1 MARSIYGYH
10 NRLLVVDLTSGS
22 RDIVP
27 LNPEYVRDYIGGRGL
42 GARYLCDM
50 LLPGVPPLSPDN
62 VAILMA
68 GPLTGTD
75 AYSCH
80 KYEWITKS
88 PLTGTYLCSNCGGM
102 LGVNLRKVGYDGLV
116 IKGQAPYPQYLL
128 VGPSNTELRDAG
140 AVWGKTV
147 SQTQVFLRV
156 DVGSDAAVGCIGPA
170 AEPPRSVRFAGFFD
184 GQRSAGRGGLGA
196 VLGSKRL
203 KAIVAVPGDAEV
215 PLHDPGALDRL
226 LPDLSQEIKR
236 DRIAG
241 DAIPAVGSII
251 WMDALA
257 LDGLLPA
264 RNYQSAMSYAQIQ
277 GHLDS
282 ETYHSQCVLT
292 SVPKDAHASAAC
304 YRCAINSA
312 KLCAASGNG
321 QAGKPMKGPEFQSAW
336 ALGVNCGVME
346 YGPILRAYSAC
357 NDHGLDTVSLGG
369 AIAFAMECCQRDLLD
384 RGRIERDYDGL
395 CLEWG
400 NGEAVVRMAAIIS
413 ERKGWLGDLLAD
425 GVRLASEKIPGSESF
440 ALHVKGME
448 FPGYDPRGYW
458 SMALAY
464 ATSCRGAC
472 HLKSWTLQSEYIGD
486 GNAPT
491 SVDGKAKMVVQAENR
506 RAIIDSALICTFAS
520 SAITEAWTARLLH
533 AVMGLDLVGQETDA
547 CGARICNLERC
558 LALREGIS
566 ASDDSLPSRI
576 LDRPICGGDHHG
588 AYIGQ
593 ENFDKMRSDYYAI
606 RGWSDGGI
614 PAVATDLYASTVV

>member
-1 MARSIYGYH
+1 MATTIYGYH
-10 NRLLVVDLTSGS
+10 NRLLVVDLTAGCW
-22 RDIVP
+22 DTVP

-42 GARYLCDM
+42 GARYLYDM
-50 LLPGVPPLSPDN
+50 LRPGTPPLSPDN

-80 KYEWITKS
+80 KYEWVTKS

-102 LGVNLRKVGYDGLV
+102 LGVNLRKAGYDGLI
-116 IKGQAPYPQYLL
+116 IKGRAPCPQYLFI
-128 VGPSNTELRDAG
+128 GPKNIELRDAS

-147 SQTQVFLRV
+147 SQTQAFLR
-156 DVGSDAAVGCIGPA
+156 DGVGSDAAVGCIGPA

-203 KAIVAVPGDAEV
+203 KAIVAVPGEAEI
-215 PLHDPGALDRL
+215 PLHSPDALDDL
-226 LPDLSQEIKR
+226 LPDLLREIKR
-236 DRIAG
+236 DRISG
-241 DAIPAVGSII
+241 DAIPAAGSVI

-282 ETYHSQCVLT
+282 ETYRSQFVLA
-292 SVPKDAHASAAC
+292 SASKEAHASASC

-312 KLCAASGNG
+312 KLCAMNGNG
-321 QAGKPMKGPEFQSAW
+321 SAGKPTKGPEFQSAW
-336 ALGVNCGVME
+336 ALGVNCGVMD
-346 YGPILRAYSAC
+346 YGPILCAYSAS
-357 NDHGLDTVSLGG
+357 NDYGLDTVSLGG
-369 AIAFAMECCQRDLLD
+369 VIAFTMECCQRGLLD
-384 RGRIERDYDGL
+384 RDRIARDYDGL

-400 NGEAVVRMAAIIS
+400 NGEAVVRMAAIIA

-425 GVRLASEKIPGSESF
+425 GVRLASEKIPGSEDF

-472 HLKSWTLQSEYIGD
+472 HLKSWTLQSEYAGE
-486 GNAPT
+486 GHTPT
-491 SVDGKAKMVVQAENR
+491 SVDGKAKMVVQAENL
-506 RAIIDSALICTFAS
+506 RAVVDSALVCTFAT
-520 SAITEAWTARLLH
+520 SAITEGWTARLLH
-533 AVMGLDLVGQETDA
+533 AVMGVNLAGQEMDG

-558 LALREGIS
+558 LAVREGIS
-566 ASDDSLPSRI
+566 TRDDSLPPRI

-588 AYIGQ
+588 VYIGQ
-593 ENFDKMRSDYYAI
+593 KNFDKMLSDYYAI
-606 RGWSDGGI
+606 RGWSDDGI
-614 PAVATDLYASTVV
+614 PAVAADLCASNRV